1 MARIRQVAI
10 ATKDVDHLVKFYTAV
25 FGFQVDDVD
34 PLRPISEPMERREST
49 SGRKTERPSFV
60 FTIPTTIPS
69 IFRNTAGRSKG
80 R

>member
-49 SGRKTERPSFV
+49 SGRKTERPSFAL
-60 FTIPTTIPS
+60 TIPTTIPS